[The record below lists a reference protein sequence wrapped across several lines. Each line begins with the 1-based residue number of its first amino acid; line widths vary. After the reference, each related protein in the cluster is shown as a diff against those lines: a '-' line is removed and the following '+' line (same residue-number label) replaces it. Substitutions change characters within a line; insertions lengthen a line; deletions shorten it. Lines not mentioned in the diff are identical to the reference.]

1 VPSSTETDRPLQDRQ
16 TERAA
21 LQTLIARARDGT
33 SGVVVLRG
41 EPGVGKTALL
51 DDVLA
56 HAAGCRIV
64 HAAGVESEMELA
76 FAGLHQLCGSFH
88 DGVERLPAPQRHAL
102 RTAFG
107 LDDGAPPDRFLVGLA
122 VLSLLSDVAE
132 TQPLVCLLDDVQW
145 LDQASAQV
153 LGFVARRLG
162 AESVVM
168 IFAVREQG
176 DDRHLA
182 GLPEV
187 VVSPLPEADSRAL
200 LATTLPGRLD
210 EAVRDRIV
218 AEAHGNPLALLELPR
233 AWTAAAL
240 SGGFGLPDGVSVSGR
255 IEESFRRRLSPLPDD
270 SKRLLLVVAA
280 EPVGDPTLVDAAA
293 ARLGIG
299 HGAAD
304 PAVVAGL
311 LEVGPRLRF
320 RHPLVRTV
328 VYRDAGEED
337 RRHVH
342 AALAE
347 VTEATHDPDRR
358 AWHLGSAAAGPDEDV
373 AVELERSAGRAQ
385 ARGGVAAAAA
395 FLRRAV
401 ELTQDPPRR
410 TERALAAAQVSFL
423 AGAFDDVER
432 LLMTAEAYPLDGFQ
446 RGQAALL
453 RGHLAVVRG
462 YGNGA
467 APLLLNAA
475 TQLEPF
481 DRELARGAYLT
492 AYEAGYAAGHLA
504 EPGVFLEIC
513 RAAEAFTAA
522 TGGDP
527 GGLDLLLEG
536 LARTHTDGRAVAIPI
551 LQRATVALIAL
562 PPEDVVRWGLTAPMA
577 PNTTWDPDAST
588 AMFERQARIVRDA
601 GALAELPVFL
611 SALALDRVWTGDF
624 DGANLLIEE
633 SANVAAAT
641 GNQLPPM
648 AALRLRS
655 YQGREAEASALIAG
669 TIAAAE
675 AVGAGIAVWVA
686 QWAASVLYNGLGRYA
701 DALAAARQVSA
712 RDIDPYPSMWVLP
725 ELVEAAARTG
735 DGMLA
740 GLALE
745 RLAEVTLPAGTDFAL
760 GMEARAQARVSDAD
774 GAEAA
779 FRESIERLGRTQM
792 RPELARAH
800 LTYGEWLRRAGR
812 RVDAREQLRI
822 AHAMSMEIGMGAFAE
837 RARRELVATGEKVRR
852 RSVETQDDLTPQ
864 ELQIARLASDG
875 HTNPEISAQLFLSPR
890 TVEWHLRKVF
900 DKLEIRS
907 RRELAAAL
915 RRTPGATPVA

>member
-1 VPSSTETDRPLQDRQ
+1 MPSSTETDRPLQDRQ
-16 TERAA
+16 AERAA
-21 LQTLIARARDGT
+21 LQTLIARAREGT

-64 HAAGVESEMELA
+64 HASGVESEMELA
-76 FAGLHQLCGSFH
+76 FAGLHQLCGPFH
-88 DGVERLPAPQRHAL
+88 DGIERLPPPQRHAL

-132 TQPLVCLLDDVQW
+132 TRPLVCLLDDVQW

-168 IFAVREQG
+168 IFASREHA

-187 VVSPLPEADSRAL
+187 VVPPLSESDSRAL
-200 LATTLPGRLD
+200 LASTLPGRID

-218 AEAHGNPLALLELPR
+218 AEAHGNPLALMELPR
-233 AWTAAAL
+233 AWTSAAL
-240 SGGFGLPDGVSVSGR
+240 AGGFGLPDGVSVSGR

-280 EPVGDPTLVDAAA
+280 EPVGDPMLVDAAA

-299 HGAAD
+299 PGAAD

-320 RHPLVRTV
+320 RHPVVRTV
-328 VYRDAGEED
+328 VYRTAGAED

-347 VTEATHDPDRR
+347 VTEATRDPDRR
-358 AWHLGSAAAGPDEDV
+358 AWHLGSAAASPDEAV
-373 AVELERSAGRAQ
+373 ADELERSAGRAQ

-401 ELTQDPPRR
+401 ELTQDPARR
-410 TERALAAAQVSFL
+410 TERALAAAQASFL
-423 AGAFDDVER
+423 AGAFEDAER
-432 LLMTAEAYPLDGFQ
+432 LLTTAETYPLDGFQ
-446 RGQAALL
+446 RGKATLL
-453 RGHLAVVRG
+453 RGHLALIRG
-462 YGNGA
+462 YGNDAASLLLGA
-467 APLLLNAA
+467 AA
-475 TQLEPF
+475 QLEPF
-481 DRELARGAYLT
+481 DRDLARGAYLT
-492 AYEAGYAAGHLA
+492 AYQSALSAAHLA
-504 EPGVFLEIC
+504 EPGVFLGIC

-522 TGGDP
+522 AGGSP
-527 GGLDLLLEG
+527 GALDLLLEG

-551 LQRATVALIAL
+551 LKGATEVLMAL

-577 PNTTWDPDAST
+577 PNTTWDADAST

-624 DGANLLIEE
+624 DGANLLIAE
-633 SANVAAAT
+633 SATVAAAT
-641 GNQLPPM
+641 GSQLPPM

-675 AVGAGIAVWVA
+675 AVGAGLAVWVA
-686 QWAASVLYNGLGRYA
+686 HWAAAVLYNGLGRYG
-701 DALAAARQVSA
+701 DALAAARQVST
-712 RDIDPYPSMWVLP
+712 RDADPYPSMWVLP
-725 ELVEAAARTG
+725 ELVEAAVRAG
-735 DGMLA
+735 DGRLA
-740 GLALE
+740 GLALD
-745 RLAEVTLPAGTDFAL
+745 RLAEVTQPAGSDFAL
-760 GMEARAQARVSDAD
+760 GMLARARALVDDAD
-774 GAEAA
+774 KAEAA
-779 FRESIERLGRTQM
+779 YEESIERLGRTHM

-800 LTYGEWLRRAGR
+800 LLYGEWLRRAGR

-822 AHAMSMEIGMGAFAE
+822 AHVMCTGIGMGAFAE
-837 RARRELVATGEKVRR
+837 RARRELVATGEKVRK
-852 RSVETQDDLTPQ
+852 RSVDTQDDLTPQ

-890 TVEWHLRKVF
+890 TVEWHLGKVF
-900 DKLEIRS
+900 EKLEIRS

-915 RRTPGATPVA
+915 QRRPGATPVA

>member
-760 GMEARAQARVSDAD
+760 GMEARARALVSDAD